1 MKKVRAGRR
10 SQRGMTL
17 LIALAVISVVTAA
30 TLVSLRVVSQESE
43 LQGRERHSRE
53 AFFAAEA
60 GLAEGR
66 EVLTMLLA
74 KHSDFENQSSAYQ
87 EKASNFTDVM
97 FKLGTLMASKPGYN
111 TRGEVDEANFPG
123 TGRSWYEVIPNTP
136 YTLLPGTG
144 GTNGAVDP
152 TFSKAGEELRDVNNK
167 PYLSFPEQ
175 RNVTYRVFV
184 HDDEDEGAFVAN
196 DPRIDNNHAVWVVS
210 VGEVRGTGEVVL
222 ARSVVRALVFA
233 DPVSLNSDPCPK
245 TQKICGPVSS
255 ASSPRT
261 PKSDID
267 LSQGTKL

>member
-10 SQRGMTL
+10 SPRGMTL

-66 EVLTMLLA
+66 EVLTLLLS
-74 KHSDFENQSSAYQ
+74 KHSAYEDENSAYQ
-87 EKASNFTDVM
+87 GKASNFTDVM
-97 FKLGTLMASKPGYN
+97 LKLGTLSAAATGFN
-111 TRGEVDEANFPG
+111 NRGEVNEANFPG

-136 YTLLPGTG
+136 YTLLPGVG
-144 GTNGAVDP
+144 QAVDP
-152 TFSKAGEELRDVNNK
+152 NVSTATLELRAINSK
-167 PYLSFPEQ
+167 PFLSYPEQ

-184 HDDEDEGAFVAN
+184 HDDEDEGAFVTN

-233 DPVSLNSDPCPK
+233 DPVSPLTNPC
-245 TQKICGPVSS
+245 TFQKVCGPINSGR
-255 ASSPRT
+255 PL
-261 PKSDID
+261 PKPSKDID
-267 LSQGTKL
+267 LSQGTKI

>member
-1 MKKVRAGRR
+1 
-10 SQRGMTL
+10 MTL

-74 KHSDFENQSSAYQ
+74 KHSDFDNQSSAYQ

-97 FKLGTLMASKPGYN
+97 FKLGTLMASKPGFN

-136 YTLLPGTG
+136 YTLLPGVG
-144 GTNGAVDP
+144 GASGAVDP

-210 VGEVRGTGEVVL
+210 VGEVRARGKWCWPARWC
-222 ARSVVRALVFA
+222 ARSCSPTRCRSTAT
-233 DPVSLNSDPCPK
+233 PVPRPRRSAARSAAPARPGRRSRTSICPK
-245 TQKICGPVSS
+245 ARSSEVPRGSPGGP
-255 ASSPRT
+255 
-261 PKSDID
+261 
-267 LSQGTKL
+267 

>member
-1 MKKVRAGRR
+1 
-10 SQRGMTL
+10 MTL

-66 EVLTMLLA
+66 EVLTMLLS
-74 KHSDFENQSSAYQ
+74 KHSDFESETSAYQ
-87 EKASNFTDVM
+87 GKASNFTDVM
-97 FKLGTLMASKPGYN
+97 FKLGTLMAAKPGFN
-111 TRGEVDEANFPG
+111 NRGEVDEANFPG

-136 YTLLPGTG
+136 YTLLPGT
-144 GTNGAVDP
+144 NQAVDP
-152 TFSKAGEELRDVNNK
+152 NYSVAGKELRAINNK
-167 PYLSFPEQ
+167 PYLSYPEQ

-233 DPVSLNSDPCPK
+233 DPVSPQTNVNNNQKVDGPINSGRPIPK
-245 TQKICGPVSS
+245 PTK
-255 ASSPRT
+255 
-261 PKSDID
+261 DID

>member
-1 MKKVRAGRR
+1 
-10 SQRGMTL
+10 MTL

-66 EVLTMLLA
+66 EVLTMLLS
-74 KHSDFENQSSAYQ
+74 KHSDFGNENSAYQ
-87 EKASNFTDVM
+87 GKASNFTDVM

-111 TRGEVDEANFPG
+111 ARGEVDEANFPG

-136 YTLLPGTG
+136 YTLLPGAG
-144 GTNGAVDP
+144 QAVDP
-152 TFSKAGEELRDVNNK
+152 NVSTAAKETRAINNK

-184 HDDEDEGAFVAN
+184 HDDEDEGAFVVN

-233 DPVSLNSDPCPK
+233 DPVAPINNGCGGGA
-245 TQKICGPVSS
+245 QKVCGPVSS
-255 ASSPRT
+255 ASSIPT
-261 PKSDID
+261 PKNDID

>member
-10 SQRGMTL
+10 SPRGMTL

-30 TLVSLRVVSQESE
+30 TLVSLRLVSQESE

-66 EVLTMLLA
+66 EVLTRLLA
-74 KHSDFENQSSAYQ
+74 KHSTAGSEDSAYQ
-87 EKASNFTDVM
+87 DKASNFTDVM
-97 FKLGTLMASKPGYN
+97 LKLGTLSAAKAGFN

-136 YTLLPGTG
+136 YTLLPGT
-144 GTNGAVDP
+144 AVDP
-152 TFSKAGEELRDVNNK
+152 KVSIAGKEMRDVNNR

-184 HDDEDEGAFVAN
+184 HDDEDEGAFVPN

-233 DPVSLNSDPCPK
+233 DPVAPLNNGCLG
-245 TQKICGPVSS
+245 QKICGPIDSS
-255 ASSPRT
+255 MSIPT
-261 PKSDID
+261 PKTDID
-267 LSQGTKL
+267 LSNSTKI

>member
-1 MKKVRAGRR
+1 MKKVRASRR

-66 EVLTMLLA
+66 EMLTLLMS
-74 KHSDFENQSSAYQ
+74 KHSSSGDVTSAYQ
-87 EKASNFTDVM
+87 DKASNFTDVM
-97 FKLGTLMASKPGYN
+97 FKLGTLMASKPGFN

-123 TGRSWYEVIPNTP
+123 TGHSWYEVLPYTP
-136 YTLLPGTG
+136 YTLLPATG
-144 GTNGAVDP
+144 GTSGAVDP
-152 TFSKAGEELRDVNNK
+152 TVSLAGKELRDINNK

-175 RNVTYRVFV
+175 RNVSYRVFV
-184 HDDEDEGAFVAN
+184 HDDEDEGAFVTN

-233 DPVSLNSDPCPK
+233 DPVSFNNDPCPK
-245 TQKICGPVSS
+245 SQKICGPVSS
-255 ASSPRT
+255 ASSPRA
-261 PKSDID
+261 PKTDID
-267 LSQGTKL
+267 LSQVTKL